1 MSADPN
7 DGRHQGELESD
18 WQDLYEHAPCAYLST
33 LPDGTIVRANHT
45 FLEWLGAERE
55 QIVGVARFQSLLS
68 VGSRIYY
75 ETHYSP
81 LLQMQGFVNEIALE
95 IRRSD
100 GAVRPVVASARQLRD
115 ADGTARVNRV
125 ALFDSTDRRKY
136 ERELV
141 QAQKRAE
148 QSARELANANRQKT
162 EFIAMLAHELRSP
175 LAPVRNALDV
185 LRQSRNDERV
195 VDRTTGIMRRQVGQ
209 IVRLVEDLF
218 DISRVGQDKL
228 SLRRVPVDLG
238 SVIHHA
244 AEASAPLLEESGIAY
259 RAQLPDNPIYVEADA
274 ARLVQ
279 VVGNILNNAAKFTPR
294 GGSVSLTVE
303 RVGDAALI
311 RIRDTGI
318 GIATEALPRIFD
330 MFMQAEGTIESR
342 SGLGIGLTLAK
353 SLVDRH
359 DGTIS
364 VQSEGLGLGTEFVV
378 RLPALTEA
386 PESVSKAMIHIS
398 SDTAAVPRR
407 VLVVDDNRDSADV
420 MALLLQFAG
429 HKVLVA
435 YDGAQALDACTSF
448 DPEVVLLDIGLP
460 ILDGY
465 EVARQIRARPGR
477 QPLLIALTGWGE
489 LENRRRS
496 QAAGFDAHLVKPVDR
511 DALMKL
517 IDDPRPGD

>member
-1 MSADPN
+1 MPADPS

-33 LPDGTIVRANHT
+33 LPDGTIVRANRT

-55 QIVGVARFQSLLS
+55 QIIGVARLQSLLS
-68 VGSRIYY
+68 IGSRIYY

-95 IRRSD
+95 MRRSD
-100 GAVRPVVASARQLRD
+100 GAVRPVVASARQLRN

-141 QAQKRAE
+141 HAHKQAE

-175 LAPVRNALDV
+175 LAPVRNALEV
-185 LRQSRNDERV
+185 LRQSKNDERV
-195 VDRTTGIMRRQVGQ
+195 VNRTTGIMHRQVGQ

-218 DISRVGQDKL
+218 DVSRVGQDKL

-318 GIATEALPRIFD
+318 GIAAEALPHIFD

-364 VQSEGLGLGTEFVV
+364 VHSEGPGLGTEFVV
-378 RLPALTEA
+378 RLPALTQA
-386 PESVSKAMIHIS
+386 PESVSKAMIRIS

-448 DPEVVLLDIGLP
+448 EPEVVLLDIGLP

-477 QPLLIALTGWGE
+477 QPLLVALTGWGE

-511 DALMKL
+511 DTLMKL
-517 IDDPRPGD
+517 IDDARPGV